1 MTILVLTR
9 PNDGTA
15 GGVVAELERRGVAVV
30 RADVGDFPL
39 DVMLVAS
46 LAGHDEWRGSL
57 SLAGKHLRLDEIQ
70 AIYYRRPTG
79 FRLPDHLSPEQQ
91 RFAKAEAR
99 RGLGGLLLTLPV
111 RWVSH
116 PSRVADAE
124 FKPPQ
129 LQLAAECGLRV
140 PRTLITNDVVHVQEF
155 AEQLSGPMIYKPL
168 SAPSVRA
175 DGELRLIYATQVDG
189 SSLNEDDIG
198 LTANLFQEWVPK
210 KYDVRLTVV
219 GDRFFAVAIH
229 ASSDRAYV
237 DWRSD
242 YDALRYESIDTPDG
256 VRYSIKTLLE
266 RLDLSFGAFDFT
278 VTPDGE
284 WVFLE
289 LNPNG
294 QWGWIEDHTHLP
306 ITTAMADLLTSEK
319 AP

>member
-15 GGVVAELERRGVAVV
+15 GGVVTELERRRVAVV

-39 DVMLVAS
+39 DIMLVAS
-46 LAGHDEWRGSL
+46 LADHHEWRGSL
-57 SLAGKHLRLDEIQ
+57 RLAEKYVSLDEIR

-79 FRLPDHLSPEQQ
+79 FRLPDHLSPEHQ

-124 FKPPQ
+124 FKPLQ

-140 PRTLITNDVVHVQEF
+140 PRTLITNDAVHVREF
-155 AEQLSGPMIYKPL
+155 ADQLSGSMIYKPL

-175 DGELRLIYATQVDG
+175 DGELQLIYATQVDG
-189 SSLNEDDIG
+189 SALREDDIG
-198 LTANLFQEWVPK
+198 LTAHLFQECIPK
-210 KYDVRLTVV
+210 EYDVRLTVV

-229 ASSDRAYV
+229 ASSDQAYV
-237 DWRSD
+237 DWRSH
-242 YDALRYESIDTPDG
+242 YDALKYEAIETPED
-256 VRYSIKTLLE
+256 VRYSIKALLE
-266 RLDLSFGAFDFT
+266 RFGLTFGAFDFT

-294 QWGWIEDHTHLP
+294 QWAWIEDHTGLP
-306 ITTAMADLLTSEK
+306 ITAAVADLLTSETV
-319 AP
+319 P